1 MLLRCSF
8 HLWIPA
14 CNIWKTLQQES
25 NYGLFCR
32 LILILNSWK
41 HSIWHVHSIPVTSQN
56 LWSLELG
63 QNPYVFSKSDIIK
76 FVFIHMWPNLAGCVC
91 RLCGVQIYLLFWMRG
106 HRDPNSSRAP
116 QVCHNPDPQWLRGGT
131 INRDTNKH
139 LGANYQS
146 YCQDPKLVA
155 CASLA
160 RHGISV
166 LQELH
171 IRGNSLCLWVL
182 WVMQGK
188 SCFHWF

>member
-14 CNIWKTLQQES
+14 CIIWKTLQQES
-25 NYGLFCR
+25 NYGLFGR
-32 LILILNSWK
+32 MILILSSWK
-41 HSIWHVHSIPVTSQN
+41 HSIWHVHSVPVTSQN
-56 LWSLELG
+56 LWRLGLG
-63 QNPYVFSKSDIIK
+63 QILMCSLSQILSSLCSFICDLILQDVFADCVECK
-76 FVFIHMWPNLAGCVC
+76 FTGYFGC
-91 RLCGVQIYLLFWMRG
+91 RG
-106 HRDPNSSRAP
+106 HTDPNSSRVP
-116 QVCHNPDPQWLRGGT
+116 QVCHNPDSQWVRGGT
-131 INRDTNKH
+131 INRDANKH

-155 CASLA
+155 YASLA

-166 LQELH
+166 LCKLH

-188 SCFHWF
+188 SCFLWF